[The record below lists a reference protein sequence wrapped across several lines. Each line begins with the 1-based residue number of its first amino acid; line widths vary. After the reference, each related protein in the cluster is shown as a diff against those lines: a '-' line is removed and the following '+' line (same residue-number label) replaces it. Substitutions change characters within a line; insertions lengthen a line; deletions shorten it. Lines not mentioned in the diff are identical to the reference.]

1 MKSKVI
7 HKIILKVKEIGIDI
21 ANYIT
26 KYKRIYL
33 LLLIPVSIILT
44 AAAKHS
50 SFFAEQ
56 IYAKHIYKL
65 ISQIYSNIT
74 GILPFSLAEV
84 LIITLPAIVLALLVR
99 FIIVMIIDRTHR
111 KERLIKGIIN
121 VCCTISVIWF
131 TFLICGGLNYYRYSF
146 GVYSNL
152 TIEKSSTQ
160 ELYALT
166 ESLAYEAD
174 TLRSKIK
181 NTDDNGVFKLSKNNY
196 ELAKLAG
203 QAYDSLSKDYPV
215 LSGHYGPPK
224 PILLSKIMSQTE
236 ITGIFIPFT
245 MEANV
250 NVDIP
255 DYNIPFTM
263 LHELAH
269 VHGFMREDEANY
281 LAYLGGMKSKDI
293 EFQYS
298 STMFALVITGNALY
312 NNDPKLYF
320 KVSELYSEEINRD
333 FKDNS
338 DYWSQFE
345 NKAISTVSNKINDTY
360 LKANNQTDG
369 VRSYDRMLDLLLAKY
384 RKEHASEGNK
394 K

>member
-1 MKSKVI
+1 MKQIIKQI
-7 HKIILKVKEIGIDI
+7 LNDIKITIYK
-21 ANYIT
+21 YII
-26 KYKRIYL
+26 KYKRL
-33 LLLIPVSIILT
+33 KLVLLIPLSLILT
-44 AAAKHS
+44 VAAKHS

-56 IYAKHIYKL
+56 IYAKHIYKM
-65 ISQIYSNIT
+65 ISQVYSNIT
-74 GILPFSLAEV
+74 GIFPFSLAEI
-84 LIITLPAIVLALLVR
+84 LIITLPAIALALIVR
-99 FIIVMIIDRTHR
+99 FIIVIFIDRAHR
-111 KERLIKGIIN
+111 KERLIKGVIN
-121 VCCTISVIWF
+121 VCCTISIIWF

-152 TIEKSSTQ
+152 KIEKSSTQ

-166 ESLAYEAD
+166 ESLALEAD
-174 TLRSKIK
+174 ALRSKITSSD
-181 NTDDNGVFKLSKNNY
+181 NNGVFKLSKNNY

-203 QAYDSLSKDYPV
+203 QAYNSLSKDYPV

-269 VHGFMREDEANY
+269 MHGFMREDEANY
-281 LAYLGGMKSKDI
+281 LAYLAGMKSKDI
-293 EFQYS
+293 ELQYS

-312 NNDPKLYF
+312 NNDPTLYF
-320 KVSELYSEEINRD
+320 KVAELYSKEIKRD

-345 NKAISTVSNKINDTY
+345 NKTISTVSNKINDTY

-384 RKEHASEGNK
+384 RKEHLNEEIK